1 MGNEMNK
8 EDLIAQLKAGL
19 ADGTVTAADIEAAVG
34 TLPAPIVAEQMAP
47 APTRKTGR
55 PDKLSAVDVLFYIA
69 GIVLFSAIMSVIVQS
84 WGDGSA
90 LTHILLSVGLGA
102 ALWGGVV
109 PLMRSKEQ
117 NDMRRGLVNAL
128 LLTGSLL
135 IIVGGYIITNEIV
148 GGFSSLNL
156 IPGALTL
163 LMVGAVHLAFDKV
176 VKRDLT
182 LLMGILLAVAAFP
195 TFVFGLLENITI
207 TIDMGAVII
216 LFSALLLAFATR
228 VVARINP
235 GRGDHRRAFDGL
247 AAFVGLGAIY
257 SATYSD
263 YGLLWFT
270 MLVAGVLGIFY
281 LSIAAQDKH
290 LLGNAS
296 FFMVLA
302 VITISFRY
310 FSGYGVTTSLVMAT
324 LGLIGSAVVAAT
336 INKHYFGQQAP
347 QAPTPAA
354 PAAPATPPVVVD
366 TPPTAEDTAPPKED
380 DTPSI

>member
-1 MGNEMNK
+1 MNK

-19 ADGTVTAADIEAAVG
+19 AAGTVTAADIEAAVG
-34 TLPAPIVAEQMAP
+34 MQPAPVVTEQTATVP
-47 APTRKTGR
+47 APKTGR

-90 LTHILLSVGLGA
+90 LTHILLSAGLGA

-163 LMVGAVHLAFDKV
+163 LVLGAVHLAFDKV

-195 TFVFGLLENITI
+195 TFIFGLLESITI
-207 TIDMGAVII
+207 TLDLGAVII

-228 VVARINP
+228 VVVKVNP

-247 AAFVGLGAIY
+247 TAFVGLGAIY

-263 YGLLWFT
+263 YGLLWFIA
-270 MLVAGVLGIFY
+270 LVAGVLGIFY

-336 INKHYFGQQAP
+336 INKHYFGQPVQQNP
-347 QAPTPAA
+347 A
-354 PAAPATPPVVVD
+354 PAIPEASATPVTVN
-366 TPPTAEDTAPPKED
+366 TPPTGPDTAPAKED